1 MYKSTTYCE
10 LLTIWPELALN
21 LLNLPQIVSFM
32 LSANKQ
38 LDGDLEIQRICGK
51 LQQHNKEEY
60 HLYSRSFLKDQ
71 ALHSNSKKDSTH
83 PSEEEE
89 QSQCTALVESNM
101 TPCEVCCKQV
111 YLKKTSGN
119 SDLISAQRRHEVSSD
134 GRVIRRERGLQTQQ
148 TWCSCG
154 SSSTCFTRR
163 SQPETASGSQQLLF
177 KDSVSFGVVSCYTK
191 MTGAEKHAGS
201 CSSEQKTDPFIR
213 RFSVTTQ
220 SGAFSYLMV

>member
-1 MYKSTTYCE
+1 
-10 LLTIWPELALN
+10 
-21 LLNLPQIVSFM
+21 M

-71 ALHSNSKKDSTH
+71 APHSNPKKDSTH

-101 TPCEVCCKQV
+101 TPCEVCSKQV
-111 YLKKTSGN
+111 HLKKTSGN
-119 SDLISAQRRHEVSSD
+119 ADLIRAQRRHEVSSD

-148 TWCSCG
+148 T
-154 SSSTCFTRR
+154 
-163 SQPETASGSQQLLF
+163 
-177 KDSVSFGVVSCYTK
+177 
-191 MTGAEKHAGS
+191 
-201 CSSEQKTDPFIR
+201 
-213 RFSVTTQ
+213 
-220 SGAFSYLMV
+220 